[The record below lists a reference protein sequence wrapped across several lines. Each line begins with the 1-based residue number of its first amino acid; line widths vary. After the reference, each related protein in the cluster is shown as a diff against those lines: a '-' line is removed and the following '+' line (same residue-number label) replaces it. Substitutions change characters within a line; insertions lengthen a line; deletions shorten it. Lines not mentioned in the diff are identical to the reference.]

1 MINTI
6 LSLLILA
13 GVVFGVSYLLPGV
26 KCKSFSTAIIVA
38 VVMSLLNWVIYKVL
52 FILALPLIILT
63 GGIGFFIIAVFVLW
77 LTDKLVDNFEIQGTG
92 SLLLAAL
99 VIAVANFLL
108 RLALLPT

>member
-1 MINTI
+1 MINLI

-26 KCKSFSTAIIVA
+26 KCKSFTTAIVVA
-38 VVMSLLNWVIYKVL
+38 IVMSLLNWLIYTVF
-52 FILALPLIILT
+52 FILAVPLIILT

-77 LTDKLVDNFEIQGTG
+77 LTDKLVEGFEIQGTVT
-92 SLLLAAL
+92 LLLAAL

-108 RLALLPT
+108 RLALVH